1 MRARHKPEINTA
13 GGGGEKSIAA
23 PKQNQKRALSEE
35 EQQAVE
41 GEMDWD
47 DVRCVPPNGLCLLHC
62 GVISEHLL
70 DERSTTLPALKDAT
84 AMLERLETRA
94 KKEVHVK
101 IGVDGPELWE
111 LLPEA
116 FIKGGYNDASLA
128 MNTYWEYMK
137 VRVPICPTHPHLT
150 CECLD
155 EHRRVP
161 LRPPRGRSPRAGARH
176 ERGSARRGGEAS
188 ERV

>member
-1 MRARHKPEINTA
+1 
-13 GGGGEKSIAA
+13 
-23 PKQNQKRALSEE
+23 
-35 EQQAVE
+35 
-41 GEMDWD
+41 MDWD
-47 DVRCVPPNGLCLLHC
+47 DVRCVPPDGLCLLHC
-62 GVISEHLL
+62 GVITEHLL

-137 VRVPICPTHPHLT
+137 VRVPICPTHP
-150 CECLD
+150 
-155 EHRRVP
+155 
-161 LRPPRGRSPRAGARH
+161 PPHMRMPR
-176 ERGSARRGGEAS
+176 
-188 ERV
+188 